1 VPNNQRDRRS
11 REKGLYDAARD
22 FSFADLK
29 GDLDSIG
36 ELCGGFRW
44 EDSGAELAARRAA
57 RLSSTEHQ
65 FGRSEQ

>member
-1 VPNNQRDRRS
+1 MPR
-11 REKGLYDAARD
+11 AI

-44 EDSGAELAARRAA
+44 EDSGAEWLHAARRGSVQLNTSLAKRTMILPGVA
-57 RLSSTEHQ
+57 GSSR
-65 FGRSEQ
+65 GVSRKN